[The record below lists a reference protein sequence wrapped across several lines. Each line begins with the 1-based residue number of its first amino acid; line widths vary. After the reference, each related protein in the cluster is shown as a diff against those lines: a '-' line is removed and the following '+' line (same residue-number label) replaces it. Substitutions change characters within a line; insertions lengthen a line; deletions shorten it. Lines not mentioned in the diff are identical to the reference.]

1 MEITEFEKKRAANLI
16 WNSAH
21 DYTIETGFR
30 VYDADGKADVYWN
43 SIVGAIHL
51 HYDWKKLLAFYNTF
65 HEKINQEVYES
76 LFWRMLSMRRRRSC
90 GLFFL
95 TFGSS
100 MQETS

>member
-65 HEKINQEVYES
+65 HAEEISISVHTQSKLHT
-76 LFWRMLSMRRRRSC
+76 LFRKVFQRK
-90 GLFFL
+90 FL
-95 TFGSS
+95 WKVNIS
-100 MQETS
+100 

>member
-43 SIVGAIHL
+43 RIVGAIHL
-51 HYDWKKLLAFYNTF
+51 H
-65 HEKINQEVYES
+65 
-76 LFWRMLSMRRRRSC
+76 
-90 GLFFL
+90 
-95 TFGSS
+95 
-100 MQETS
+100 